1 MLPISDGSAFDQ
13 LKLLVDREGDNLAG
27 PDWLDPLSDLTT
39 YSGVPPASFSKN
51 RGMGVWHFD
60 CGTDAARG
68 FPMTPSRLL
77 AMCVTFCLL
86 GIPLIAN
93 GGAGDPRL
101 VNGVVEWP
109 AVVSNEPFLIVRGD
123 NGALY
128 YVGIAGARREDAVAA
143 GSRVSV
149 LGLEGRNPHEITAV
163 AMGCG
168 PSAEAA
174 LAQLLE
180 SRPATIGPAT
190 PAPAPAAAPAPVPAP
205 AHDTGTSVTSSPA
218 APAASAPPAAP
229 ASRQPSAPSPKVTAD
244 ARPPA
249 VTPAV
254 VPASTTPP
262 TEVATVHPSSV
273 ATPPM
278 LVPSGDQRWI
288 ELVGEVETLVGRV
301 LVLKV
306 DGGRVNVDVSSL
318 RANLGPLAPGSVVK
332 VYGVPVELRFKAM
345 GFIDPDA
352 RAQRPPQ
359 N

>member
-1 MLPISDGSAFDQ
+1 
-13 LKLLVDREGDNLAG
+13 
-27 PDWLDPLSDLTT
+27 
-39 YSGVPPASFSKN
+39 
-51 RGMGVWHFD
+51 
-60 CGTDAARG
+60 
-68 FPMTPSRLL
+68 MTPSRLL

-101 VNGVVEWP
+101 VNGMVEWP
-109 AVVSNEPFLIVRGD
+109 AVVSNEPFLVVRGD
-123 NGALY
+123 SGALY
-128 YVGIAGARREDAVAA
+128 YVGIAGARREGAVAA

-149 LGLEGRNPHEITAV
+149 LGLEGPNPHEITAV

-174 LAQLLE
+174 LAQLLG

-190 PAPAPAAAPAPVPAP
+190 PTPAPAAAPAPGTAP
-205 AHDTGTSVTSSPA
+205 AHDTGTSVT
-218 APAASAPPAAP
+218 
-229 ASRQPSAPSPKVTAD
+229 TD
-244 ARPPA
+244 ARPPV

-254 VPASTTPP
+254 VPASTAPP
-262 TEVATVHPSSV
+262 TEVATPHLSSV

-278 LVPSGDQRWI
+278 LVPSDDQRWI

-306 DGGRVNVDVSSL
+306 DGGRVNVDVSGL

-352 RAQRPPQ
+352 RAQRPRQ